1 MRPGD
6 WVFEVKVGW
15 LVCRFAALA
24 ESNGRIRASDA
35 MGKKTAAPKTETKA
49 VKAEI
54 DAVPGF
60 VGRVIKPG
68 QTLSWN
74 SEVEEFVLQLNS
86 AALGLKVQDGRTT
99 LFASAKGSETA
110 LCTLAPKSAEQWNL
124 THTFT
129 AFDGPVDFRCEG
141 VNEIHLTG
149 FIDVQEE
156 EDSEDEHE
164 HGEECGEECAHGHEG
179 FEDDS
184 EDDDDDEVMIFG
196 DQSGSSDDDEDD
208 EEEEE
213 DSDRFEVIE
222 ERSHGEG
229 WANKDEKKK
238 PAAEK
243 KAAVV
248 EKTPAKK
255 DAKKK
260 AEASPAA
267 KETKAA
273 TPKES
278 PAAKKADAKSEKKA
292 AEKEKKVAEKIAELT
307 ATTNAKKRPAPSESV
322 EVPKKAKN
330 LREHKGVT
338 IEEQYVAQ
346 LP

>member
-1 MRPGD
+1 
-6 WVFEVKVGW
+6 
-15 LVCRFAALA
+15 
-24 ESNGRIRASDA
+24 
-35 MGKKTAAPKTETKA
+35 MGKKSAAQKTEAKAAPKS
-49 VKAEI
+49 EI

-68 QTLSWN
+68 QTLSWGN
-74 SEVEEFVLQLNS
+74 EVEEFVLQLNS
-86 AALGLKVQDGRTT
+86 AALGPKVLDGRTT
-99 LFASAKGSETA
+99 LFAAAKGSETA

-156 EDSEDEHE
+156 EESEDEHE
-164 HGEECGEECAHGHEG
+164 HGEECGDECAHGHDGEE
-179 FEDDS
+179 FDDADDS
-184 EDDDDDEVMIFG
+184 DDDDEVMIFG

-208 EEEEE
+208 EDEEE
-213 DSDRFEVIE
+213 DNSDRFEVIE

-229 WANKDEKKK
+229 WASKDDKK
-238 PAAEK
+238 PAVEK
-243 KAAVV
+243 KGAAV

-255 DAKKK
+255 DVKKK
-260 AEASPAA
+260 TEASPA
-267 KETKAA
+267 KETKATVLA
-273 TPKES
+273 KKES
-278 PAAKKADAKSEKKA
+278 PAVKKADAKSEKKA
-292 AEKEKKVAEKIAELT
+292 AEKEKKIAEKIAELT
-307 ATTNAKKRPAPSESV
+307 ATTNSKKRPAPSESV

-338 IEEQYVAQ
+338 IEEQYVE
-346 LP
+346 LS

>member
-1 MRPGD
+1 
-6 WVFEVKVGW
+6 
-15 LVCRFAALA
+15 
-24 ESNGRIRASDA
+24 
-35 MGKKTAAPKTETKA
+35 MGKKTAASKTETKA
-49 VKAEI
+49 AAPKAEI

-68 QTLSWN
+68 QTLSWGN
-74 SEVEEFVLQLNS
+74 EVEEFVLQLNS
-86 AALGLKVQDGRTT
+86 AALGPKVQDGRTT
-99 LFASAKGSETA
+99 LFALAKGNETA

-164 HGEECGEECAHGHEG
+164 HGEECGDECAHGHEG
-179 FEDDS
+179 FEDEDDS

-196 DQSGSSDDDEDD
+196 DQSGSSDDDED

-229 WANKDEKKK
+229 WANKGEKK

-243 KAAVV
+243 KAAAL
-248 EKTPAKK
+248 EKTPVKK

-267 KETKAA
+267 KETKA
-273 TPKES
+273 TPPAKKES
-278 PAAKKADAKSEKKA
+278 PAAKKADAKTEKKA

-346 LP
+346 LS